1 MTILWSQNYL
11 LPKPDQKAYKKTI
24 DQYPFMDTDAKILN
38 KILANLTEWYIK

>member
-1 MTILWSQNYL
+1 MKPEL
-11 LPKPDQKAYKKTI
+11 LDTKSRTKSLQKTI